1 MKIFRIWC
9 EECLNEYEIE
19 PINEPT
25 EEIKPKVCPMCAS
38 KIDEF
43 LYDDEDEDIL

>member
-1 MKIFRIWC
+1 MIIFRYWC

-25 EEIKPKVCPMCAS
+25 EEIKPKVCSMCAT

-43 LYDDEDEDIL
+43 FYDDADEDDL